1 MVGHT
6 PALALWNRETVVPS
20 PVHTQRSDRSPDDG
34 GNRALTKCPRLEVVS
49 MNQHRRAGG
58 TELRSH
64 AVQRG
69 RETAVDRGGN
79 E

>member
-6 PALALWNRETVVPS
+6 PALALRNRETAVPS
-20 PVHTQRSDRSPDDG
+20 PAHTQRNDRYPDDG
-34 GNRALTKCPRLEVVS
+34 GNRALTKCLGLEVPA